1 MKIAEVL
8 APSRSN
14 PPLKLLPVSVYNI
27 SMPGKISIDDFA
39 KVEMRVGEILSA
51 EPVEG
56 SEKLLKLRVNFGT
69 EERQVLS
76 GIAKYVD
83 AATLP
88 GKKYAFATNLEPR
101 QMMGLES
108 QAMILAVGG
117 GEAPFAILEAPAAAP
132 GSLVH

>member
-1 MKIAEVL
+1 MA
-8 APSRSN
+8 
-14 PPLKLLPVSVYNI
+14 
-27 SMPGKISIDDFA
+27 ISIDDFK

-56 SEKLLKLRVNFGT
+56 SEKLLKLRVSFGQ

-76 GIAKYVD
+76 GIAKFVSPQD
-83 AATLP
+83 IV
-88 GKKYAFATNLEPR
+88 GKKFAFATNLEPR

-117 GEAPFAILEAPAAAP
+117 DGEQPFAILEAPAAAP
-132 GSLVH
+132 GSAVH